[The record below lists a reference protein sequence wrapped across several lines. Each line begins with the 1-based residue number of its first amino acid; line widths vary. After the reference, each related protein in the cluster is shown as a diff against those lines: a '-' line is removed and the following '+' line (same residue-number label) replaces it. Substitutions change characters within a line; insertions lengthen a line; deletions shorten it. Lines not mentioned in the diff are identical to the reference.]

1 LWPFQGFL
9 GPFSGL
15 FLAFFRGLQDFVG
28 GCEREIVN
36 TPGRVKN

>member
-1 LWPFQGFL
+1 VAFSGLFRA
-9 GPFSGL
+9 FSGL
-15 FLAFFRGLQDFVG
+15 FLAFFRGLLDFVG